1 MGKGVT
7 STYPAGDRNLPNGA
21 GAGYLGATGDDMRA
35 AQSRDH
41 VAFVRPRFLDGVELV
56 TVSYRDRAFPVHT
69 HDGYVVGTVTE
80 GAEALSVR
88 GRTHTVSPGQVLLLH
103 PHEPHSNRSFG
114 RDALRYRV
122 FYLPAAVVAAYTG
135 ERGGAPLT
143 FAAPVLSDLVLAD
156 TIAGLHTR
164 LSRAPD
170 DRLAQQSA
178 LASLVDALIGRT
190 GREAAPPLPGG
201 DAARAV
207 RDWIDEHFADD
218 FGLADLAARA
228 GLSVFRFA
236 HVFKAC
242 TGLSPMAYRNQ
253 CRVDAARRLLLAGQP
268 IADVALQVGF
278 ADQSHLTRRFQR
290 IVGVSPQRYR
300 QQ

>member
-1 MGKGVT
+1 ME
-7 STYPAGDRNLPNGA
+7 SARCH
-21 GAGYLGATGDDMRA
+21 
-35 AQSRDH
+35 DH
-41 VAFVRPRFLDGVELV
+41 AAFVRPRFLDGVELV

-80 GAEALSVR
+80 GAEALNVR

-103 PHEPHSNRSFG
+103 PHEPHSNRSLG
-114 RDALRYRV
+114 REALRYRV
-122 FYLPAAVVAAYTG
+122 FYLPVAAIAAYVG
-135 ERGGAPLT
+135 ESGEAPLT
-143 FAAPVLSDLVLAD
+143 FASPVLSDPVLAGA
-156 TIAGLHTR
+156 IAGLHAR
-164 LSRAPD
+164 LSRVPD

-178 LASLVDALIGRT
+178 LAALVDALVGRT
-190 GREAAPPLPGG
+190 EVEAAPPPRGG
-201 DAARAV
+201 DAAGEV
-207 RDWIDEHFADD
+207 RDWIDDHFAED
-218 FGLADLAARA
+218 FGLSDLAARA

-253 CRVDAARRLLLAGQP
+253 CRVNAARRLLLAGQP

>member
-1 MGKGVT
+1 
-7 STYPAGDRNLPNGA
+7 
-21 GAGYLGATGDDMRA
+21 MRP
-35 AQSRDH
+35 AQSRDR
-41 VAFVRPRFLDGVELV
+41 VAFARPRFLHGVELV
-56 TVSYRDRAFPVHT
+56 TASYRDRAFPVHT
-69 HDGYVVGTVTE
+69 HDGYVVGTVIE

-88 GRTHTVSPGQVLLLH
+88 GRTYTVSRGDALLLH
-103 PHEPHSNRSFG
+103 PHEPHANRSLG
-114 RDALRYRV
+114 REALRYRV
-122 FYLPAAVVAAYTG
+122 FYLPVAAIAAPAR
-135 ERGGAPLT
+135 EEDAPLA
-143 FAAPVLSDLVLAD
+143 FPSPVVSDPVLAHR
-156 TIAGLHTR
+156 IAALHAQ

-178 LASLVDALIGRT
+178 LAMLVGALIDRT
-190 GREAAPPLPGG
+190 AREVVRLPSGG

-207 RDWIDEHFADD
+207 RDWIDEHFAED
-218 FGLADLAARA
+218 FGLADLAALT

-253 CRVDAARRLLLAGQP
+253 CRVNAARRLLLAGQP

-290 IVGVSPQRYR
+290 IFGVSPQRYR

>member
-1 MGKGVT
+1 
-7 STYPAGDRNLPNGA
+7 
-21 GAGYLGATGDDMRA
+21 MRP

-41 VAFVRPRFLDGVELV
+41 VAFARPRFLDGVELV

-69 HDGYVVGTVTE
+69 HDGYVVGTVIE

-88 GRTHTVSPGQVLLLH
+88 ERTHTVSRGDALLLH
-103 PHEPHSNRSFG
+103 PHEPHANRSLG
-114 RDALRYRV
+114 RAALRYRV
-122 FYLPAAVVAAYTG
+122 FYLPSAAIAAYVG
-135 ERGGAPLT
+135 ERADAPLA
-143 FAAPVLSDLVLAD
+143 FSSPVLSDPALAG
-156 TIAGLHTR
+156 TIACLHAR
-164 LSRAPD
+164 LSTAPD

-178 LASLVDALIGRT
+178 LAMLVGALVGCT
-190 GREAAPPLPGG
+190 EPEAVPPRSGG
-201 DAARAV
+201 DAARAA
-207 RDWIDEHFADD
+207 RDWIDEHSAED

-253 CRVDAARRLLLAGQP
+253 CRVNAARRLLLAGQP
-268 IADVALQVGF
+268 IAQVALDVGF